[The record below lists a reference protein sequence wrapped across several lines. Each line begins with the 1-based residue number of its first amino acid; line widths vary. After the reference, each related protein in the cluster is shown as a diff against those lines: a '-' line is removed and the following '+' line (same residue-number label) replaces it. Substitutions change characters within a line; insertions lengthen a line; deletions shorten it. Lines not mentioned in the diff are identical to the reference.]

1 MPVVISG
8 DAVYRPGN
16 DDEARELVPF
26 VRVAAAAL
34 HVDLADFD
42 VLAAAGHLAGL
53 LRQSDLV
60 ESAGT
65 GELPE
70 LAPVFQP

>member
-1 MPVVISG
+1 VISG
-8 DAVYRPGN
+8 DAVYRPGS
-16 DDEARELVPF
+16 DDEARQHVPA
-26 VRVAAAAL
+26 VLAAATLL
-34 HVDLADFD
+34 HIDLTGFD

-65 GELPE
+65 GYLPE
-70 LAPVFQP
+70 LAPEFQP